1 MQSDYVSR
9 HDLHKIGVGGLCLH
23 NDQVLFV
30 KHTYGVSIGKWTLPG
45 GFVELGESLSR
56 AIEREVFE
64 ETGIQTRASEI
75 ITIRHMNNE
84 KKDRGIISDLYIV
97 FNLEYISGEPSV
109 DSFEISESK
118 FLPLEKLE
126 NLPISELSKFIVSE
140 KTGKSGFTLLSY
152 QPSQDIKEQLN
163 VSTYQLYG

>member
-9 HDLHKIGVGGLCLH
+9 HSLHKIGVGGLCLH
-23 NDQVLFV
+23 NNQVLFV

-45 GFVELGESLSR
+45 GYVELGESLSK

-64 ETGIQTRASEI
+64 ETGVQTRASEI
-75 ITIRHMNNE
+75 IAIRHMNNE

-97 FNLEYISGEPSV
+97 FNLEYLSGEPLV

-118 FLPLEKLE
+118 FLPLEKIE
-126 NLPISELSKFIVSE
+126 DFPISELSKFIVGE
-140 KTGKSGFTLLSY
+140 KTGKIGFSLLPY
-152 QPSQDIKEQLN
+152 QPSQEIKDELN